1 MTIIIVSAEID
12 LKNLEGIP
20 FMVLSEEKTS
30 NFIRNLDSKELD
42 KLIKRLIKSQESNE
56 IVLLLMDDRLAE
68 VLLKIQ
74 TNDVFAWIFEK

>member
-1 MTIIIVSAEID
+1 
-12 LKNLEGIP
+12 
-20 FMVLSEEKTS
+20 MVLSEEKTS